1 MEAALNKMGVM
12 GVGFVVAGVIGSQFI
27 FVVDGGER
35 KLVMDSFR
43 GLQQKVYGEGF
54 HFMIPGLQ
62 RTISFEIRTMSK
74 L

>member
-1 MEAALNKMGVM
+1 MEAALNKMGVLGCSM
-12 GVGFVVAGVIGSQFI
+12 LGAGFFASQFI

-54 HFMIPGLQ
+54 HFIIPGLQ
-62 RTISFEIRTMSK
+62 RTIPFEIRTMSK

>member
-1 MEAALNKMGVM
+1 MEAALNKMGVL
-12 GVGFVVAGVIGSQFI
+12 GVGMLAAGAIGSRFI

-35 KLVMDSFR
+35 KLVMDSIR

-54 HFMIPGLQ
+54 HFIIPGLQ
-62 RTISFEIRTMSK
+62 RTVPFEIRTMSK